1 MGSRGELML
10 ATQTHIKAYFNL
22 KLFQVYVNLLGGEF
36 VTLLEVELM
45 FATETYQS
53 FNLRT
58 FPSLCQ
64 FAMACCDIFARR
76 VSNMKLC

>member
-36 VTLLEVELM
+36 VKLLEVELM
-45 FATETYQS
+45 FATETYIKA
-53 FNLRT
+53 L
-58 FPSLCQ
+58 
-64 FAMACCDIFARR
+64 I
-76 VSNMKLC
+76 